1 MFPPTS
7 KKDNVLIFSLLIF
20 STFGCTSS
28 TKTTK
33 LKFEAV
39 NSSAYSPND
48 DYRQSLS
55 EWKRYYQHCTNEPL
69 FADAF
74 NLQLQDKVYIGSIN
88 NRTGI
93 DINKGIILLD
103 TSRHFLNVFKLLSIQ
118 NAFNCYDTIELTGNL
133 KSSFY
138 NEVIEGLNASPGY
151 TSLTTKIDS
160 SQMKIRV
167 NTLYTIGLVP
177 DKLIELFNTTKDT
190 SLIHFKELLLQPG
203 NVLLAQTV
211 EILGFSA
218 DFPIKSKLS
227 STQQAELTNGLHF
240 NLKNQ
245 ADNANLI
252 LLANDNLRIQLNKR
266 YTVLGK
272 FLQLMSNE

>member
-1 MFPPTS
+1 MCSPNS
-7 KKDNVLIFSLLIF
+7 KKQNIPIFLLLFF
-20 STFGCTSS
+20 SICGCTST
-28 TKTTK
+28 TKPK
-33 LKFEAV
+33 LKFESV
-39 NSSAYSPND
+39 TSSVYSPND

-93 DINKGIILLD
+93 DINRGIILLD
-103 TSRHFLNVFKLLSIQ
+103 TSRHFVNVFKLLSIQ
-118 NAFNCYDTIELTGNL
+118 NAFNCYDTIDLAGNL
-133 KSSFY
+133 KASFY

-151 TSLTTKIDS
+151 TSLATKIDS

-167 NTLYTIGLVP
+167 STLYTIGLVP
-177 DKLIELFNTTKDT
+177 DRLIELFNTTKDT

-227 STQQAELTNGLHF
+227 STEQARLTSGIHF
-240 NLKNQ
+240 NLRNQ

-252 LLANDNLRIQLNKR
+252 LLANNNLRIQLNKR

>member
-1 MFPPTS
+1 MCPPKS
-7 KKDNVLIFSLLIF
+7 KKDSVLIFSFFFFGIC
-20 STFGCTSS
+20 GCTSTS
-28 TKTTK
+28 KPPK
-33 LKFEAV
+33 LRFEV
-39 NSSAYSPND
+39 VTSSAYSPNN
-48 DYRQSLS
+48 DYRQSLL
-55 EWKRYYQHCTNEPL
+55 EWKRYYQRCTNDSL

-74 NLQLQDKVYIGSIN
+74 NLQLQDQVYIGSIN

-93 DINKGIILLD
+93 DINKGTLLFD
-103 TSRHFLNVFKLLSIQ
+103 TSRHFVNVFKLLSIQ
-118 NAFNCYDTIELTGNL
+118 NAFNCYDTMDLAGNL
-133 KSSFY
+133 KASFY
-138 NEVIEGLNASPGY
+138 NQVVEGLNASPGY
-151 TSLTTKIDS
+151 TTLAAKMDS

-177 DKLIELFNTTKDT
+177 EKLIELFNTTKDT

-218 DFPIKSKLS
+218 DFPLKNKLS
-227 STQQAELTNGLHF
+227 PAKQEQLTKGVNF
-240 NLKNQ
+240 SLKNQ
-245 ADNANLI
+245 ADNASLI
-252 LLANDNLRIQLNKR
+252 LLANNNLRIQLNKR